1 MGNIRRDLL
10 KNPKGKNFEK
20 ISSSFLSPLCA
31 QTKDPVM
38 ANEVLFPLQ
47 MYPLKTNVK
56 GGLDMQYFIHES
68 ITTGDLHKAHV
79 KTSLKGCSVYFRCN
93 GTQETL
99 SSENIDAWRR
109 LLISNFNYCS

>member
-1 MGNIRRDLL
+1 MGNIRRDLW

-20 ISSSFLSPLCA
+20 ISSSFLSPLYA

-56 GGLDMQYFIHES
+56 GGLDI
-68 ITTGDLHKAHV
+68 
-79 KTSLKGCSVYFRCN
+79 CN
-93 GTQETL
+93 ILFMNQ
-99 SSENIDAWRR
+99 SR
-109 LLISNFNYCS
+109 